1 MNKLN
6 PSSIKLIEEAVEGEY
21 NFIKKEEI
29 MEENIITLTI
39 DGQEVKVKEGTTI
52 LQAAKQAGIDIP
64 TLCFLKDI
72 NEVGDCRMCIVEVEG
87 RRGFATSCIQT
98 VEEGMVVHTH
108 TQNVLEARHVI
119 LDLIISNH
127 AKDCLTCTRSGNCE
141 LQTLATKFNV
151 LNIEFEGERTE
162 HKVDDLSPSIVRDF
176 NKCILCR
183 RCVAACKNVQKIGAI
198 DCINRGFESCI
209 STVGDHSLNDVNCTF
224 CGQCIEACPTGAL
237 HEKETI
243 NDVWVKLKDP
253 ETTVIVQTAPAVRVA
268 LGEEFGMPIGTNV
281 VGKMVT
287 ALKRLGFNKVFDT
300 NTGADLTIM
309 EEANEFIERFTKN
322 DNLPLITS
330 CSPGWVKYIEM
341 NYPELLP
348 HLSSCKS
355 PHQMFG
361 AILKTYYAKREG
373 LDPAK
378 MYVVSVMPCI
388 AKKFERQRPEMKE
401 DDLYDVDNVITTR
414 ELARM
419 IKQANKKKK
428 KLEDSNFDSPMG
440 EASGAGAIFGTTGGV
455 MEAALRTAQDTLTG
469 KDLAKI
475 DFEQVRGGEG
485 IKRATI
491 NIAGKEIN
499 VVAASG
505 LANARTILEE
515 IKSGKANYQ
524 FVEIM
529 ACPGGCIMGG
539 GQPIKSSKIRSEV
552 DVRKLRA
559 DALYSID
566 ERSIVRKSHENPVM
580 KKLYK
585 DFLEKP
591 GSEIAEKLLHTTYTK
606 REKYNI

>member
-1 MNKLN
+1 M
-6 PSSIKLIEEAVEGEY
+6 E
-21 NFIKKEEI
+21 KE
-29 MEENIITLTI
+29 MVNLTI
-39 DGQEVKVKEGTTI
+39 DNQKVTVPKGTTI
-52 LQAAKQAGIDIP
+52 LEAAKIAGIDIP

-87 RRGFATSCIQT
+87 RKGFATSCIQT
-98 VEEGMVVHTH
+98 VEEGMVVHTN

-141 LQTLATKFNV
+141 LQALATKFNV

-162 HKVDDLSPSIVRDF
+162 HKIDDLSPSIVRDF

-198 DCINRGFESCI
+198 DCINRGFDSCI

-281 VGKMVT
+281 AGKMIT
-287 ALKRLGFNKVFDT
+287 ALKRLGFDKVFDT
-300 NTGADLTIM
+300 NTGADFTIM
-309 EEANEFIERFTKN
+309 EEAHEFVERFTEN
-322 DNLPLITS
+322 DNLPMITS
-330 CSPGWVKYIEM
+330 CSPGWVKFIEM

-355 PHQMFG
+355 PHEMFG

-373 LDPAK
+373 IDSSK

-401 DDLYDVDNVITTR
+401 EDLYDVDNVITTR

-419 IKQANKKKK
+419 IKQANIEFE
-428 KLEDSNFDSPMG
+428 KLEDGTFDDPMG
-440 EASGAGAIFGTTGGV
+440 EATGAGAIFGTTGGV
-455 MEAALRTAQDTLTG
+455 MEAALRTAQDILTG
-469 KDLAKI
+469 ENLDKI
-475 DFEQVRGGEG
+475 DFEAVRGGEG
-485 IKRATI
+485 IKRATV
-491 NIAGKEIN
+491 NIAGKDLK

-515 IKSGKANYQ
+515 IKSGKADYQ

-539 GQPIKSSKIRSEV
+539 GQPIKSSKVRAEV

-559 DALYSID
+559 DALYTID
-566 ERSIVRKSHENPVM
+566 EKSTIRKSHENPA
-580 KKLYK
+580 LQTIYRNY
-585 DFLEKP
+585 LGEP
-591 GSEIAEKLLHTTYTK
+591 GGELAHKLLHTSYTK

>member
-1 MNKLN
+1 M
-6 PSSIKLIEEAVEGEY
+6 E
-21 NFIKKEEI
+21 KE
-29 MEENIITLTI
+29 MVNLTI
-39 DGQEVKVKEGTTI
+39 DNQKVTVPKGTTI
-52 LQAAKQAGIDIP
+52 LEAAKTAGIDIP

-141 LQTLATKFNV
+141 LQALATKFNV

-162 HKVDDLSPSIVRDF
+162 HKIDDLSPSIVRDF

-287 ALKRLGFNKVFDT
+287 ALKRLGFDKVFDT

-322 DNLPLITS
+322 DNLPMITS

-355 PHQMFG
+355 PHEMFG
-361 AILKTYYAKREG
+361 AILKTYYANREG
-373 LDPAK
+373 LDPEK
-378 MYVVSVMPCI
+378 IYVVSVMPCI
-388 AKKFERQRPEMKE
+388 AKKFERQRPEMME
-401 DDLYDVDNVITTR
+401 DNLYDVDNVITTR

-419 IKQANKKKK
+419 IKQANIEFE

-469 KDLAKI
+469 KDLPKI
-475 DFEQVRGGEG
+475 DFEQVRGGDG

-491 NIAGKEIN
+491 NIAGKDIN

-539 GQPIKSSKIRSEV
+539 GQPIKSSKVRAEV

-591 GSEIAEKLLHTTYTK
+591 GSEIAERLLHTTYTK

>member
-1 MNKLN
+1 M
-6 PSSIKLIEEAVEGEY
+6 E
-21 NFIKKEEI
+21 KE
-29 MEENIITLTI
+29 MVNLTI
-39 DGQEVKVKEGTTI
+39 DNQKITVPKGTTI
-52 LQAAKQAGIDIP
+52 LNAAKKAGIDIP

-108 TQNVLEARHVI
+108 TPNVLEARHVI

-141 LQTLATKFNV
+141 LQALATKFNV

-162 HKVDDLSPSIVRDF
+162 HKIDDLSPSIVRDF

-287 ALKRLGFNKVFDT
+287 ALKRLGFDRVFDT

-322 DNLPLITS
+322 DNLPMITS

-355 PHQMFG
+355 PHEMFG

-373 LDPAK
+373 LNPEK
-378 MYVVSVMPCI
+378 IYVVSVMPCI
-388 AKKFERQRPEMKE
+388 AKKFERQRPEMME
-401 DDLYDVDNVITTR
+401 DNLYDVDNVITTR

-419 IKQANKKKK
+419 IKQANIEFE

-469 KDLAKI
+469 KDLPKI
-475 DFEQVRGGEG
+475 DFEQVRGGDG

-491 NIAGKEIN
+491 NIAGKDIN

-505 LANARTILEE
+505 LANAKTILEE

-539 GQPIKSSKIRSEV
+539 GQPIKSSKVRAEV

-559 DALYSID
+559 DALYTID

-591 GSEIAEKLLHTTYTK
+591 GSEMAERLLHTTYTK
-606 REKYNI
+606 REKYNL

>member
-1 MNKLN
+1 
-6 PSSIKLIEEAVEGEY
+6 
-21 NFIKKEEI
+21 
-29 MEENIITLTI
+29 MEDNMVTLTI
-39 DGQEVKVKEGTTI
+39 DGETVKAKKGTTI

-108 TQNVLEARHVI
+108 TPNVLEARRTV

-141 LQTLATKFNV
+141 LQELATKFNV
-151 LNIEFEGERTE
+151 LHVEYPGEMTK
-162 HKVDDLSPSIVRDF
+162 HKIDDKSPALVRDF

-183 RCVAACKNVQKIGAI
+183 RCVATCKNVQGIGAI

-243 NDVWVKLKDP
+243 KEAWAKLKDP
-253 ETTVIVQTAPAVRVA
+253 DTYVIAQTAPSIRVA
-268 LGEEFGMPIGTNV
+268 LGEEFGMDIGTNV
-281 VGKMVT
+281 EGKMIT

-300 NTGADLTIM
+300 NTGADFTIM
-309 EEANEFIERFTKN
+309 EEATEFVERFKEN
-322 DNLPLITS
+322 AELPMMTS
-330 CSPGWVKYIEM
+330 CCPGWVRYIEE

-361 AILKTYYAKREG
+361 ALLKTYYAKKENI
-373 LDPAK
+373 DPSK
-378 MYVVSVMPCI
+378 IYVISIMPCV
-388 AKKFERQRPEMKE
+388 AKKFEAIRPEMKN
-401 DDLYDVDNVITTR
+401 DGLYDVDNVITTR
-414 ELARM
+414 ELSRM
-419 IKQANKKKK
+419 IKQANIEFT
-428 KLEDSNFDSPMG
+428 KLEDSEFDNPMG
-440 EASGAGAIFGTTGGV
+440 EATGAAAIFGTTGGV
-455 MEAALRTAQDTLTG
+455 MEAALRTAGDLLTG
-469 KDLAKI
+469 EDLEKI
-475 DFEQVRGGEG
+475 DFKEVRGGKG
-485 IKRATI
+485 IKKATV
-491 NIAGKEIN
+491 NIAGKEIK

-505 LANARTILEE
+505 LKNAREILEE
-515 IKSGKANYQ
+515 IKSGKADYQ

-539 GQPIKSSKIRSEV
+539 GQPIKSSKIRADV
-552 DVRKLRA
+552 DVRKLRSE
-559 DALYSID
+559 ALYTID
-566 ERSIVRKSHENPVM
+566 EKSTIRKSHENPVL
-580 KKLYK
+580 KTIYK
-585 DFLEKP
+585 EYLGNP
-591 GSEIAEKLLHTTYTK
+591 GGELAHKLLHTHYEK

>member
-1 MNKLN
+1 
-6 PSSIKLIEEAVEGEY
+6 
-21 NFIKKEEI
+21 
-29 MEENIITLTI
+29 MEENLVNLTI
-39 DGQEVKVKEGTTI
+39 DGVKVTTKKGTTI
-52 LQAAKQAGIDIP
+52 LEAAKEAGIDIP

-108 TQNVLEARHVI
+108 TPNVLEARHVI

-141 LQTLATKFNV
+141 LQALAVKFNV
-151 LNIEFEGERTE
+151 LDVEFPGEMTK
-162 HKVDDLSPSIVRDF
+162 HKIDDLSPSIVRDF

-209 STVGDHSLNDVNCTF
+209 STVGDHSLNDVNCTN

-243 NDVWVKLKDP
+243 QDVWVKLKDP
-253 ETTVIVQTAPAVRVA
+253 DAYVVVQTAPAVRVA

-281 VGKMVT
+281 TGKMVT
-287 ALKRLGFNKVFDT
+287 ALKRLGFDKVFDT
-300 NTGADLTIM
+300 NTGADFTIM
-309 EEANEFIERFTKN
+309 EEAHEFVERFKEN
-322 DNLPLITS
+322 DHLPMITS

-348 HLSSCKS
+348 HLSTCKS

-361 AILKTYYAKREG
+361 ALVKTYFAKREG
-373 LDPAK
+373 IDPNK
-378 MYVVSVMPCI
+378 IYMVSVMPCI
-388 AKKFERQRPEMKE
+388 AKKFERQRAEMKNE
-401 DDLYDVDNVITTR
+401 GLYDVDNVITTR
-414 ELARM
+414 ELSRM
-419 IKQANKKKK
+419 IKQANIEFEQ
-428 KLEDSNFDSPMG
+428 LEDSTFDNPMG
-440 EASGAGAIFGTTGGV
+440 EATGAAAIFGTTGGV
-455 MEAALRTAQDTLTG
+455 MEAALRTAQDILTG
-469 KDLAKI
+469 QDLEKI

-485 IKRATI
+485 IKRATV
-491 NIAGKEIN
+491 NIGGKDIK

-505 LANARTILEE
+505 LANAQKIMEE
-515 IKSGKANYQ
+515 IKSGKADYQ

-539 GQPIKSSKIRSEV
+539 GQPIKSSKIRREV

-566 ERSIVRKSHENPVM
+566 EKSTIRKSHENPIL
-580 KKLYK
+580 KQIYAEY
-585 DFLEKP
+585 LEAP
-591 GSEIAEKLLHTTYTK
+591 GSYRAHKLLHTHYVE
-606 REKYNI
+606 RPKYKIMEEQKG

>member
-1 MNKLN
+1 M
-6 PSSIKLIEEAVEGEY
+6 E
-21 NFIKKEEI
+21 KELV
-29 MEENIITLTI
+29 NLTI
-39 DGQEVKVKEGTTI
+39 DNQKITVEKGTTI
-52 LQAAKQAGIDIP
+52 LEAAKQAGIDIP
-64 TLCFLKDI
+64 TLCFLKEI

-98 VEEGMVVHTH
+98 VEEGMVVNTH
-108 TQNVLEARHVI
+108 TPNVLEARHVI

-141 LQTLATKFNV
+141 LQALATKFNV
-151 LNIEFEGERTE
+151 LNVEFPGEMTK

-253 ETTVIVQTAPAVRVA
+253 DTYVIVQTAPAVRVA

-281 VGKMVT
+281 KGKMIT
-287 ALKRLGFNKVFDT
+287 ALKRLGFDKVFDT
-300 NTGADLTIM
+300 NTGADFTIM
-309 EEANEFIERFTKN
+309 EEATEFVERFKNN
-322 DNLPLITS
+322 DNLPMITS
-330 CSPGWVKYIEM
+330 CSPGWVKFIEM

-361 AILKTYYAKREG
+361 AICKTYFAKKQG
-373 LDPAK
+373 IDPK
-378 MYVVSVMPCI
+378 KIYMVSVMPCI
-388 AKKFERQRPEMKE
+388 AKKFESKRPEME
-401 DDLYDVDNVITTR
+401 NDGLPDVDNVITTR

-419 IKQANKKKK
+419 IKQANIEFE
-428 KLEDSNFDSPMG
+428 KLEDSQFDDPMG
-440 EASGAGAIFGTTGGV
+440 EATGAGAIFGTTGGV
-455 MEAALRTAQDTLTG
+455 MEAALRTAQDILSG
-469 KDLAKI
+469 KDLEKI
-475 DFEQVRGGEG
+475 NFEQVRGGEG
-485 IKRATI
+485 IKRATV
-491 NIAGKEIN
+491 NIAGKDLN

-505 LANARTILEE
+505 LANARKILDE
-515 IKSGKANYQ
+515 IKEGKADYQ

-539 GQPIKSSKIRSEV
+539 GQPIKSSKIRAEV
-552 DVRKLRA
+552 NVRKLRA
-559 DALYSID
+559 DALYTID
-566 ERSIVRKSHENPVM
+566 EKSVIRKSHENPA
-580 KKLYK
+580 LQTIYK
-585 DFLEKP
+585 EYLGEP
-591 GSEIAEKLLHTTYTK
+591 GGHLAHKLLHTTYQERK
-606 REKYNI
+606 KYNI

>member
-1 MNKLN
+1 
-6 PSSIKLIEEAVEGEY
+6 
-21 NFIKKEEI
+21 
-29 MEENIITLTI
+29 MEEKMINLTI
-39 DGQEVKVKEGTTI
+39 DDQKISVPKGTTI

-64 TLCFLKDI
+64 TLCFLKEI

-87 RRGFATSCIQT
+87 RKGFATSCIQT

-108 TQNVLEARHVI
+108 TPNVLEARHVI

-127 AKDCLTCTRSGNCE
+127 SKDCLTCTRSGNCE
-141 LQTLATKFNV
+141 LQALATKFNV
-151 LNIEFEGERTE
+151 LQVEFEGERTE
-162 HKVDDLSPSIVRDF
+162 HKIDDLSPSIVRDF

-243 NDVWVKLKDP
+243 NDVWTKLKDP
-253 ETTVIVQTAPAVRVA
+253 DSMVIVQTAPAVRVA
-268 LGEEFGMPIGTNV
+268 LGEEFGMEIGTNV
-281 VGKMVT
+281 TGKMVT
-287 ALKRLGFNKVFDT
+287 ALKRLGFDKVFDT

-309 EEANEFIERFTKN
+309 EEANEFINRFKNN
-322 DNLPLITS
+322 DNLPMITS

-355 PHQMFG
+355 PHEMFG
-361 AILKTYYAKREG
+361 AIIKTYYAKKENI
-373 LDPAK
+373 DPK
-378 MYVVSVMPCI
+378 KIYVVSVMPCI
-388 AKKFERQRPEMKE
+388 AKKFERQREEMKE
-401 DDLYDVDNVITTR
+401 GELFDVDNVITTR

-419 IKQANKKKK
+419 IKQANIEFD
-428 KLEDSNFDSPMG
+428 KLEDSKFDSPMG
-440 EASGAGAIFGTTGGV
+440 EATGAGAIFGVTGGV

-469 KDLAKI
+469 ESLPQI
-475 DFEQVRGGEG
+475 NFEEVRGTQN

-491 NIAGKEIN
+491 EIDGKEIK

-505 LANARTILEE
+505 LANAKTILEE
-515 IKSGKANYQ
+515 IKQGKADYQ

-539 GQPIKSSKIRSEV
+539 GQPIKSSKIQAEV
-552 DVRKLRA
+552 DVKKLRSQ
-559 DALYSID
+559 ALYSID
-566 ERSIVRKSHENPVM
+566 EKSVIRKSHENPVI
-580 KKLYK
+580 KTLYEE
-585 DFLEKP
+585 FLGKP
-591 GSEIAEKLLHTTYTK
+591 GSELAEKLLHTTYEK
-606 REKYNI
+606 REKYNLWKNKREE